1 MEGGERVQH
10 IVSHLVK
17 NKIPVLGHIGLTPQ
31 TVKGKFKSV
40 GKSQKEKNKL
50 QQKMLR
56 TIQKPYTF

>member
-1 MEGGERVQH
+1 MQH

-40 GKSQKEKNKL
+40 GKTENEKKN
-50 QQKMLR
+50 
-56 TIQKPYTF
+56 